1 MVSDIEYEHILTLD
15 MRSRT
20 KFDIQAHQLCGVPEH
35 ETLKAWCDWVKRA
48 TSETSY
54 FAFDISALH
63 TKVILHTR
71 RIRVDPRIITLTAAV
86 AALRID
92 INGDLRVWSPG
103 RPNIGYTTYR
113 QIFEQILST
122 WLPPFFLPP
131 LLPSAMQARIV
142 QRYVQG
148 AIPSN
153 AQCDALSDAPRIVR
167 MLACMTEREHASYM
181 LT

>member
-1 MVSDIEYEHILTLD
+1 MDCRPSKVGRLLKSSANLSDGQRRDEKLSSGIHMLRLIRMVSDIEYEHILTLD

-86 AALRID
+86 AAL
-92 INGDLRVWSPG
+92 N
-103 RPNIGYTTYR
+103 
-113 QIFEQILST
+113 
-122 WLPPFFLPP
+122 
-131 LLPSAMQARIV
+131 PSADSAAV
-142 QRYVQG
+142 TV
-148 AIPSN
+148 
-153 AQCDALSDAPRIVR
+153 
-167 MLACMTEREHASYM
+167 
-181 LT
+181 